1 MKIAH
6 ASDIHGD
13 VSVLAKVDEPV
24 DLWVLTGDIF
34 PNVTRG
40 NRRIEEVAQVRW
52 YAEMSRWFAHT
63 FGKTP
68 VLLVPGNHDYADL
81 ANLLRRDGVNAREV
95 TPEGLTFK
103 GVRFA
108 GFGQIP
114 IIAGEWNRETT
125 MSQLAIL
132 TRRTLELGNPEVLV
146 THAPPDGILNGLYR
160 GIGPLTSYLSYRPH
174 RVRLHLF
181 GHAHEDGGR
190 EETIMGIR
198 FVNSALTATVIDI

>member
-6 ASDIHGD
+6 ASDLHGD
-13 VSVLAKVDEPV
+13 VSVLAKVEDPV

-40 NRRIEEVAQVRW
+40 NRRIEDVAQVRW
-52 YAEMSRWFAHT
+52 YAEMSRWFTHT

-68 VLLVPGNHDYADL
+68 VLLVPGNHDYVDL

-95 TPEGLTFK
+95 TPDGLTFK

-132 TRRTLELGNPEVLV
+132 TRRTMELGNPEVLV
-146 THAPPDGILNGLYR
+146 THAPPDGILNGLYQ